1 MGQTEENKKREK
13 NEFSSGL
20 AGTLRI
26 LSWIDRINH
35 TTTTGLA
42 KITECQNYGAAGLAR
57 QCGHVS

>member
-1 MGQTEENKKREK
+1 MGESEETKKGK
-13 NEFSSGL
+13 KKLSSGL

-26 LSWIDRINH
+26 LSWINRINH
-35 TTTTGLA
+35 TSTKGLA